1 MVHERAMMGFQKFQ
15 KSESVEN
22 VTEEEKKVIDSHL
35 QRTAKTA
42 VSEMTEEEKND
53 LNADLNKENDNA

>member
-1 MVHERAMMGFQKFQ
+1 MMGFQKFQ

-22 VTEEEKKVIDSHL
+22 VTEEEKQVIDSHL

-42 VSEMTEEEKND
+42 VSEMTEEEKNE

>member
-1 MVHERAMMGFQKFQ
+1 MMGFKKFQ

-22 VTEEEKKVIDSHL
+22 VNEEEQKVIDGHL
-35 QRTAKTA
+35 QRTAKVA
-42 VSEMTEEEKND
+42 VSEMTDEEKND

>member
-1 MVHERAMMGFQKFQ
+1 MMGFKKFQ

-22 VTEEEKKVIDSHL
+22 VNEEEKKVIDGHL
-35 QRTAKTA
+35 QRTAKVS
-42 VSEMTEEEKND
+42 VSEMTDEEKND

>member
-1 MVHERAMMGFQKFQ
+1 MVHERAMMGFKKFQ

-22 VTEEEKKVIDSHL
+22 VNEEEQKVIDGHL
-35 QRTAKTA
+35 QRTAKGS
-42 VSEMTEEEKND
+42 VSEMTDEEKND

>member
-1 MVHERAMMGFQKFQ
+1 MMGFKKFQ

-22 VTEEEKKVIDSHL
+22 VNEEEQKVIDGHL
-35 QRTAKTA
+35 QRTAKVS
-42 VSEMTEEEKND
+42 VSEMTDEEKND

>member
-1 MVHERAMMGFQKFQ
+1 MMGFQKFQ

>member
-1 MVHERAMMGFQKFQ
+1 MGFQKFQ
-15 KSESVEN
+15 KSEKLEN
-22 VTEEEKKVIDSHL
+22 VTEEEQQVIDTHL

-53 LNADLNKENDNA
+53 LNVDLHKENDENA

>member
-1 MVHERAMMGFQKFQ
+1 MGFKKYQ
-15 KSESVEN
+15 KSEQVDI

-42 VSEMTEEEKND
+42 VSEMTEEEKDNLNSD
-53 LNADLNKENDNA
+53 LKENNA

>member
-1 MVHERAMMGFQKFQ
+1 MMGFKKFQ

-22 VTEEEKKVIDSHL
+22 VNEEEQKVIDGHL
-35 QRTAKTA
+35 QRTAKGS
-42 VSEMTEEEKND
+42 VSEMTDEEKND